1 MHGNMTQCLQ
11 FATVITVLSL
21 YPHYAESMCQNAT
34 EIPLH
39 THLSLLGCS
48 YHIGQHALKA
58 KHPPSLPTIT
68 LVTADVLHEIRN
80 DMKTL
85 LSEFNYQQQDLDVV
99 KDDLGLLKFGFALL
113 QDSNHKLSTDS
124 IRQLFQLKNIAESQ
138 GESLDTLMDFSTIL
152 STLET
157 QSDGLVTTLDLVE
170 MSADQCVE
178 SIQVAQHPCGGS
190 GWKKVVDLDMANA
203 SHTCPMGWT
212 ETDYSKRTCGRT
224 LSSPGSCSAAVFS
237 VADISPS
244 YSRVCGR
251 ISAYVFGGPDAF
263 DGYNRLYYTS
273 HSEFC

>member
-1 MHGNMTQCLQ
+1 
-11 FATVITVLSL
+11 
-21 YPHYAESMCQNAT
+21 
-34 EIPLH
+34 
-39 THLSLLGCS
+39 
-48 YHIGQHALKA
+48 
-58 KHPPSLPTIT
+58 
-68 LVTADVLHEIRN
+68 
-80 DMKTL
+80 MKTL

-138 GESLDTLMDFSTIL
+138 GENLDTLMDFSAIL

-178 SIQVAQHPCGGS
+178 SIQVAQHPCGVS

-212 ETDYSKRTCGRT
+212 ETDYSK
-224 LSSPGSCSAAVFS
+224 
-237 VADISPS
+237 
-244 YSRVCGR
+244 
-251 ISAYVFGGPDAF
+251 
-263 DGYNRLYYTS
+263 
-273 HSEFC
+273 

>member
-1 MHGNMTQCLQ
+1 
-11 FATVITVLSL
+11 
-21 YPHYAESMCQNAT
+21 
-34 EIPLH
+34 
-39 THLSLLGCS
+39 
-48 YHIGQHALKA
+48 
-58 KHPPSLPTIT
+58 
-68 LVTADVLHEIRN
+68 
-80 DMKTL
+80 MKTL

-138 GESLDTLMDFSTIL
+138 GENLDTLMDVSAIL

-157 QSDGLVTTLDLVE
+157 QSDGLVTTLDSVE

-263 DGYNRLYYTS
+263 DGYNRDSTIPVTQNFADGGVLYYGSSPALHIWSFVAGVSESPDSPQGNEAKFCPCDRRSTS
-273 HSEFC
+273 QYVPPFCWG